1 MTKSVKPPGVRAAA
15 TILGAQIRAARALLR
30 WSGAD
35 LVRESGVS
43 HATIHRAETVNGK
56 TAMTFAN
63 ASAVRR
69 AFEAAG
75 VELLDENGGGPG
87 ARLKR
92 PISH

>member
-1 MTKSVKPPGVRAAA
+1 MIKTVKAKKDGVKP
-15 TILGAQIRAARALLR
+15 ILGAQIRAARALLR

-35 LVRESGVS
+35 LVRECGVS

-63 ASAVRR
+63 ASAIRR

-87 ARLKR
+87 ARLRKQVAD
-92 PISH
+92 

>member
-1 MTKSVKPPGVRAAA
+1 M
-15 TILGAQIRAARALLR
+15 
-30 WSGAD
+30 
-35 LVRESGVS
+35 RESGVS
-43 HATIHRAETVNGK
+43 HATIHRAEAVNGK

-63 ASAVRR
+63 ASAIRR

-92 PISH
+92 PIAE